1 MTHAAT
7 ADVDLAAPASDAA
20 DVGLATLDAVQRRV
34 LWLAVRMVDHAN
46 RERPDAGGIKVGGHQ
61 ASSTSMVSLMT
72 ALWFAH
78 LGPDDRVAVK
88 PHASPVFH
96 AIRYLL
102 GELDQD
108 HLRRLRSFGGL
119 QAYPSRT
126 KDPGR
131 IDFSTGSVGLGAT
144 APLFAAMV
152 RRYVEAHHGPRPGS
166 ASVTSDAG
174 AADGAP
180 DRAGARSRF
189 VALLGDAELDEGNI
203 WEAIGDPVTAG
214 LGDVLWVVDLNR
226 QSLDRVVPGMQAGR
240 LERTFADAG
249 WHVTE
254 AKYGR
259 RLEAVFARDG
269 GEALRRHIDAMSN
282 ERYQSLFALS
292 PPALRERFLA
302 SADPAVVRIV
312 DDLADDE
319 VDVVLDLGGHD
330 LAVLLDRYRQAD
342 GVTDRPSVVFA
353 YTIKG
358 WRTRMAGDPRNHSAL
373 LPADA
378 IDELRA
384 ANRIEVTD
392 EWARFGPDS
401 APGRLCAATAERLR
415 RPPWPEEV
423 PIVVPRAVGL
433 PRRPR
438 VSTQETFGRLVVGLG
453 RDEAVRPALVTL
465 TPDVAVSTGLGGWI
479 NQVGVF
485 DPHPPADEDGPGS
498 DADDEHGGGGGG
510 PSAAPA
516 LLRWERSRAGQHVEL
531 GISEMN
537 LFSALEA
544 FGLAWDH
551 SGQRLLPIGTLYDPF
566 VCRGLD
572 ALIHGVYSG
581 ARFVVVGTP
590 SGVTLAPE
598 GGAHQSTITA
608 SIGVELP
615 GLVLA
620 EPAYAGALDW
630 LLCDGLARI
639 ADPAGPDESL
649 YLRLTTRPIVQAPFD
664 AARERLG
671 EDELRRQVLAGGYRL
686 VPASGEG
693 PLVRLVASG
702 AVLPEVVAA
711 HAELTAEGVRAEVID
726 VTSMTRLYR
735 SWQAQLRAGIRAA
748 HEPAAAHVDTLLRAE
763 DPHAP
768 IVTVHDAASHAMAWL
783 GSVTGA
789 PVVPLGV
796 DRFGQS
802 GTIAELYDA
811 FELSPGH
818 VVTAALAAL
827 ARR

>member
-1 MTHAAT
+1 VVTATSPASTVDPAGTTEPAEVSPIAAAT
-7 ADVDLAAPASDAA
+7 GAVAGEVDLP
-20 DVGLATLDAVQRRV
+20 TLDAIQRRV
-34 LWLAVRMVDHAN
+34 HWLAVRMVDHAN
-46 RERPDAGGIKVGGHQ
+46 RERADLGGIKVGGHQ

-88 PHASPVFH
+88 PHASPVLH

-102 GELDQD
+102 GQLDVAY
-108 HLRRLRSFGGL
+108 LTRLREFGGL

-144 APLFAAMV
+144 APLFAAMA
-152 RRYVEAHHGPRPGS
+152 RRYVQAHHGARP
-166 ASVTSDAG
+166 
-174 AADGAP
+174 
-180 DRAGARSRF
+180 RSRF
-189 VALLGDAELDEGNI
+189 VALVGDAELDEGNV
-203 WEAIGDPVTAG
+203 WEAIGDPATAG

-226 QSLDRVVPGMQAGR
+226 QSLDRVVPGVQAGR

-269 GEALRRHIDAMSN
+269 GDALRRHIDEMSN
-282 ERYQSLFALS
+282 ERYQSLFALD
-292 PPALRERFLA
+292 PQELRERFLQDADA
-302 SADPAVVRIV
+302 SVTRIV
-312 DDLADDE
+312 DDLDDAE

-330 LAVLLDRYRQAD
+330 LALLLDRYREAD
-342 GVTDRPSVVFA
+342 AVSHRPSVVFA

-373 LPADA
+373 LSAEA
-378 IDELRA
+378 IAELRS
-384 ANRIEVTD
+384 ANGLTEAD
-392 EWARFGPDS
+392 EWDAFRPGS

-415 RPPWPEEV
+415 RDPWPDQP
-423 PIVVPRAVGL
+423 PITVPREVGL

-453 RDEAVRPALVTL
+453 RDEGVRRALVTV

-479 NQVGVF
+479 NQAGVF
-485 DPHPPADEDGPGS
+485 DPDPPAASVGPDEGADG
-498 DADDEHGGGGGG
+498 A
-510 PSAAPA
+510 A
-516 LLRWERSRAGQHVEL
+516 LLRWDRSPTGQHVEL

-581 ARFVVVGTP
+581 SRFVVVGTP

-639 ADPAGPDESL
+639 AAPHGPDESL
-649 YLRLTTRPIVQAPFD
+649 YLRLTTRPLEQAPFE

-671 EDELRRQVLAGGYRL
+671 DEELRRQVLAGGYRL
-686 VPASGEG
+686 VPATGEG
-693 PLVRLVASG
+693 PLVRLVGSG

-711 HAELTAEGVRAEVID
+711 QAELTAEGVRAEVVD
-726 VTSMTRLYR
+726 VTSLTRLYR
-735 SWQAQLRAGIRAA
+735 SWHAQLRGGIRAA
-748 HEPAAAHVDTLLRAE
+748 REPGAAHIDTLLRGE

-802 GTIAELYDA
+802 GTIADLYDE

-818 VVTAALAAL
+818 IVTAALAAL

>member
-1 MTHAAT
+1 VTRALT
-7 ADVDLAAPASDAA
+7 AEVDLAASDRGSLAA
-20 DVGLATLDAVQRRV
+20 DRAEVDLATLDAVQRRV
-34 LWLAVRMVDHAN
+34 HWLAVRMVDHAN

-72 ALWFAH
+72 ALWFAN

-102 GELDQD
+102 GELDAEA
-108 HLRRLRSFGGL
+108 LTRLRSFGGL

-152 RRYVEAHHGPRPGS
+152 RRYVEAHHGQRPS
-166 ASVTSDAG
+166 STPD
-174 AADGAP
+174 DG
-180 DRAGARSRF
+180 DRRSRF
-189 VALLGDAELDEGNI
+189 VALLGDAELDEGNV
-203 WEAIGDPVTAG
+203 WEAVADPVTAG

-226 QSLDRVVPGMQAGR
+226 QSLDRVVPGVQAGR

-282 ERYQSLFALS
+282 ERYQSLFALD

-302 SADPAVVRIV
+302 GADPTVARLV
-312 DDLADDE
+312 DELADDE

-342 GVTDRPSVVFA
+342 AVADRPSVVFA

-358 WRTRMAGDPRNHSAL
+358 WRTRLAGDPRNHSAL
-373 LPADA
+373 LPPDA
-378 IDELRA
+378 IDELRT
-384 ANRIEVTD
+384 ANRLEVAD
-392 EWARFGPDS
+392 EWARFGPDT

-415 RPPWPEEV
+415 RLAWPDEA
-423 PIVVPRAVGL
+423 PIAVPRSVGL

-485 DPHPPADEDGPGS
+485 DPHPPMGERGS
-498 DADDEHGGGGGG
+498 GAGDDGGGDDDGDGEGGAG
-510 PSAAPA
+510 RRRSAAPA
-516 LLRWERSRAGQHVEL
+516 LLRWERSQTGQHVEL

-551 SGQRLLPIGTLYDPF
+551 SGKRLLPIGTLYDPF

-639 ADPAGPDESL
+639 ADPDGPDESL
-649 YLRLTTRPIVQAPFD
+649 YLRLTTRPIEQAPFD

-671 EDELRRQVLAGGYRL
+671 EQELRRQVLAGGYRL
-686 VPASGEG
+686 VPASGDG

-702 AVLPEVVAA
+702 AVLPEVLAA
-711 HAELTAEGVRAEVID
+711 QAELTAEGVRAEVID
-726 VTSMTRLYR
+726 VTSLTRLYR
-735 SWQAQLRAGIRAA
+735 SWRGQLRAGIRAA
-748 HEPAAAHVDTLLRAE
+748 HEPGPAQVDALLRGE

-789 PVVPLGV
+789 AVVPLGV
-796 DRFGQS
+796 DAFGQS
-802 GTIAELYDA
+802 GTIADLYDA
-811 FELSPGH
+811 FELSAGH

>member
-1 MTHAAT
+1 VTRVGTAGAERAAVERAT
-7 ADVDLAAPASDAA
+7 PAGAAADVAAVADVD
-20 DVGLATLDAVQRRV
+20 LATLDAVQRRV
-34 LWLAVRMVDHAN
+34 HWLAVRMVDHAN

-72 ALWFAH
+72 ALWFGH

-102 GELDQD
+102 GELDRD
-108 HLRRLRSFGGL
+108 LLTRLRSFGGL

-126 KDPGR
+126 KDRGR

-144 APLFAAMV
+144 APLFAAMA
-152 RRYVEAHHGPRPGS
+152 RRYVAAHHGPRP
-166 ASVTSDAG
+166 AS
-174 AADGAP
+174 AP
-180 DRAGARSRF
+180 DIGDQRSRF

-203 WEAIGDPVTAG
+203 WEAIADPVTTG

-282 ERYQSLFALS
+282 ERYQSLFALD
-292 PPALRERFLA
+292 PPVLRERFLA
-302 SADPAVVRIV
+302 GADAAVARIV

-319 VDVVLDLGGHD
+319 VDIVLDLGGHD

-342 GVTDRPSVVFA
+342 AVRDRPSVVFA

-373 LPADA
+373 LPVDA

-384 ANRIEVTD
+384 ANRIEVAD
-392 EWARFGPDS
+392 EWARFGPDT

-415 RPPWPEEV
+415 RLPWPDQV
-423 PIVVPRAVGL
+423 PIAVPRAVGL

-485 DPHPPADEDGPGS
+485 DPHPPAGQYGPGS
-498 DADDEHGGGGGG
+498 EDDGAEGGG

-516 LLRWERSRAGQHVEL
+516 LLRWERSRSGQHVEL

-649 YLRLTTRPIVQAPFD
+649 YLRLTTRPIEQAPFD
-664 AARERLG
+664 AAAERLG

-711 HAELTAEGVRAEVID
+711 QAQLIAEGVRAEVID
-726 VTSMTRLYR
+726 VTSLTRLYR
-735 SWQAQLRAGIRAA
+735 SWQVQLRAGIRAA
-748 HEPAAAHVDTLLRAE
+748 HEPGAAHVDTLLRAE

-796 DRFGQS
+796 DGFGQS
-802 GTIAELYDA
+802 GTIADLYDA

-818 VVTAALAAL
+818 IVTAALAAL

>member
-1 MTHAAT
+1 MTTGAAT
-7 ADVDLAAPASDAA
+7 TAEPPPPAGAPPVAPTAVGDMTSPGAHAVD
-20 DVGLATLDAVQRRV
+20 LATLDEVQRRV
-34 LWLAVRMVDHAN
+34 HWLAVRMVDHAN
-46 RERPDAGGIKVGGHQ
+46 RGRGDAGGIKVGGHQ

-88 PHASPVFH
+88 PHASPVLH

-102 GELDQD
+102 DELDRGY
-108 HLRRLRSFGGL
+108 LTRLREFGGL

-144 APLFAAMV
+144 APLFAALA
-152 RRYVEAHHGPRPGS
+152 RRYVEAHHGAR
-166 ASVTSDAG
+166 
-174 AADGAP
+174 
-180 DRAGARSRF
+180 RRSRF
-189 VALLGDAELDEGNI
+189 VALVGDAELDEGNV
-203 WEAIGDPVTAG
+203 WEAIGDPATAG

-226 QSLDRVVPGMQAGR
+226 QSLDRVVPGVQAGR

-259 RLEAVFARDG
+259 RLEAVFARAG
-269 GEALRRHIDAMSN
+269 GDALRRHIDEMSN
-282 ERYQSLFALS
+282 ERYQSLFALD
-292 PPALRERFLA
+292 PAELRERFLA
-302 SADPAVVRIV
+302 GADASVVRIV
-312 DDLADDE
+312 DDLDDRE
-319 VDVVLDLGGHD
+319 VAVVLDLGGHD
-330 LAVLLDRYRQAD
+330 LGLLLDRYRQAD
-342 GVTDRPSVVFA
+342 AATDRPSVVFA

-378 IDELRA
+378 IAELRA
-384 ANRIEVTD
+384 TNGLTPSD
-392 EWARFGPDS
+392 EWGAFRPDS
-401 APGRLCAATAERLR
+401 APGRLCAATAVRLR
-415 RPPWPEEV
+415 RTPWPDQPAV
-423 PIVVPRAVGL
+423 TVPREVGL

-453 RDEAVRPALVTL
+453 RDAEVRRALVTL

-479 NQVGVF
+479 NQAGVF
-485 DPHPPADEDGPGS
+485 DPD
-498 DADDEHGGGGGG
+498 
-510 PSAAPA
+510 APA
-516 LLRWERSRAGQHVEL
+516 TGAEPDQGADGGTLLRWERSPSGQHVEL

-581 ARFVVVGTP
+581 SRFVVVGTP

-639 ADPAGPDESL
+639 GAPHGPDESL
-649 YLRLTTRPIVQAPFD
+649 YLRLTTRPIEQAPFE

-671 EDELRRQVLAGGYRL
+671 DEELRRQVLAGGYRL
-686 VPASGEG
+686 VPATGEG
-693 PLVRLVASG
+693 PLVRLVAAG

-711 HAELTAEGVRAEVID
+711 QAELTAEGVRAEVVD
-726 VTSMTRLYR
+726 VTSLTRLYR
-735 SWQAQLRAGIRAA
+735 SWHAQLRGGIRAA
-748 HEPAAAHVDTLLRAE
+748 REPGVAHIDTLLRTE

-802 GTIAELYDA
+802 GSIADLYDE
-811 FELSPGH
+811 FELSSGH

>member
-1 MTHAAT
+1 MAPAPAVAAPELDL
-7 ADVDLAAPASDAA
+7 APPDVD
-20 DVGLATLDAVQRRV
+20 LATLDAVQRRV
-34 LWLAVRMVDHAN
+34 HWLALRMVDHAN
-46 RERPDAGGIKVGGHQ
+46 RERADAGGIKVGGHQ
-61 ASSTSMVSLMT
+61 ASSASMVSLMT

-102 GELDQD
+102 GELDRNQ
-108 HLRRLRSFGGL
+108 LTQLRSFGGL

-126 KDPGR
+126 KDPGAV
-131 IDFSTGSVGLGAT
+131 DFSTGSVGLGAT
-144 APLFAAMV
+144 APLFAALV
-152 RRYVEAHHGPRPGS
+152 RRYVDAHHGRRPRSVPGS
-166 ASVTSDAG
+166 RD
-174 AADGAP
+174 
-180 DRAGARSRF
+180 RSRF
-189 VALLGDAELDEGNI
+189 VALLGDAELDEGNV
-203 WEAIGDPVTAG
+203 WEAIGDPATAG

-226 QSLDRVVPGMQAGR
+226 QSLDRIVPGVQAAR

-259 RLEAVFARDG
+259 RLQAVFARDG
-269 GEALRRHIDAMSN
+269 GDALRRHIDEMSN
-282 ERYQSLFALS
+282 ERYQSLFALD
-292 PPALRERFLA
+292 PPALRERFLTGADA
-302 SADPAVVRIV
+302 SVMRVVDEL
-312 DDLADDE
+312 DDTEL
-319 VDVVLDLGGHD
+319 DVVLDLGGHD
-330 LAVLLDRYRQAD
+330 LAELLGRYREAD
-342 GVTDRPSVVFA
+342 QVTDRPSVVFA

-358 WRTRMAGDPRNHSAL
+358 WRTPLAGDPLNHSAL
-373 LPADA
+373 LPPDA
-378 IDELRA
+378 IDALRDVNGIDPGHDWDA
-384 ANRIEVTD
+384 
-392 EWARFGPDS
+392 FPPDS
-401 APGRLCAATAERLR
+401 APGRWCAATAERLR
-415 RPPWPEEV
+415 RAPWPDEEPV
-423 PIVVPRAVGL
+423 VVPREVGL

-438 VSTQETFGRLVVGLG
+438 VSTQESFGRLVVGLG
-453 RDEAVRPALVTL
+453 RDDAVRRALVTL

-485 DPHPPADEDGPGS
+485 DPSPPAGPETG
-498 DADDEHGGGGGG
+498 ADD
-510 PSAAPA
+510 PAAAPA
-516 LLRWERSRAGQHVEL
+516 LLRWDRTATGQHVEL

-551 SGQRLLPIGTLYDPF
+551 SGRRLLPIGTLYDPF

-639 ADPAGPDESL
+639 ADPDSPAESL
-649 YLRLTTRPIVQAPFD
+649 YLRLTTRPIAQAPFE

-671 EDELRRQVLAGGYRL
+671 DDELRRQVLAGGYRL
-686 VPASGEG
+686 VPASGDG

-711 HAELTAEGVRAEVID
+711 QAELTAEGVRAEVLD
-726 VTSMTRLYR
+726 VTSLTRLYR
-735 SWQAQLRAGIRAA
+735 SWQTELRTGVRNAR
-748 HEPAAAHVDTLLRAE
+748 EPQVAHVDRLLRAE

-768 IVTVHDAASHAMAWL
+768 LVTVHDAASHAMAWL

-802 GTIAELYDA
+802 GTIAELYDE
-811 FELSPGH
+811 FELATGH
-818 VVTAALAAL
+818 IVTAALAAL
-827 ARR
+827 ARRSPPTAR

>member
-1 MTHAAT
+1 MTGPAVTDAPGASPPATSALARVGAAA
-7 ADVDLAAPASDAA
+7 ADPTSKVDLA
-20 DVGLATLDAVQRRV
+20 TLEAVQRRV
-34 LWLAVRMVDHAN
+34 HWLAVRMVDHAN

-102 GELDQD
+102 GELDREQLTQ
-108 HLRRLRSFGGL
+108 LRAFGGL

-131 IDFSTGSVGLGAT
+131 VDFSTGSVGLGAT

-152 RRYVEAHHGPRPGS
+152 RRYVEAHHGPRP
-166 ASVTSDAG
+166 TSR
-174 AADGAP
+174 P
-180 DRAGARSRF
+180 DRRRGRSRF
-189 VALLGDAELDEGNI
+189 VALLGDAELDEGNV
-203 WEAIGDPVTAG
+203 WEAIADPATAG
-214 LGDVLWVVDLNR
+214 LGDLLWVVDLNR
-226 QSLDRVVPGMQAGR
+226 QSLDRVVPGVQAGR

-259 RLEAVFARDG
+259 RLQAVFAREDG
-269 GEALRRHIDAMSN
+269 GALRRHIDEMSN
-282 ERYQSLFALS
+282 ERYQSLFALD
-292 PPALRERFLA
+292 PRALRERFLA
-302 SADPAVVRIV
+302 GADASVARIV
-312 DDLADDE
+312 DELDDAE
-319 VDVVLDLGGHD
+319 LDVVLDLGGHD
-330 LAVLLDRYRQAD
+330 LAELLDRYRAAD
-342 GVTDRPSVVFA
+342 QVTDRPSVVFA

-358 WRTRMAGDPRNHSAL
+358 WRTRMAGDPLNHSAL
-373 LPADA
+373 LPPDA
-378 IDELRA
+378 IDELRTA
-384 ANRIEVTD
+384 DGIEVGHD
-392 EWARFGPDS
+392 WDAFPPDS
-401 APGRLCAATAERLR
+401 APGRWCAATAERLR
-415 RPPWPEEV
+415 RAPWPDGA
-423 PIVVPRAVGL
+423 PIRVPREVGL

-485 DPHPPADEDGPGS
+485 DPSPPVDGEPA
-498 DADDEHGGGGGG
+498 ADD
-510 PSAAPA
+510 AAGSPA
-516 LLRWERSRAGQHVEL
+516 LLRWERTRTGQHVEL

-572 ALIHGVYSG
+572 ALIHAVYSG

-639 ADPAGPDESL
+639 ADPGGPDESL
-649 YLRLTTRPIVQAPFD
+649 YLRLTTRPIEQAPFA

-671 EDELRRQVLAGGYRL
+671 ADELRRQVLAGGYRL
-686 VPASGEG
+686 VPATGEG
-693 PLVRLVASG
+693 PLVRLVAAG

-711 HAELTAEGVRAEVID
+711 QVELTAEGVRAEVID
-726 VTSMTRLYR
+726 VTSLTRLYR

-748 HEPAAAHVDTLLRAE
+748 REPGAAHVDTLLRAE

-768 IVTVHDAASHAMAWL
+768 LVTVHDAASHAMAWL

-802 GTIAELYDA
+802 GTIADLYDA

-818 VVTAALAAL
+818 IVTAALAAL

>member
-1 MTHAAT
+1 VSSPIVTEVAPGTAAT
-7 ADVDLAAPASDAA
+7 RTPTAEAPAPTVPATAPPAGAATSPTDATA
-20 DVGLATLDAVQRRV
+20 RPTEVPAVDLATLDAVQRRV
-34 LWLAVRMVDHAN
+34 HWLAVRMVDHAN

-102 GELDQD
+102 GELGREQ
-108 HLRRLRSFGGL
+108 LTRLRAFGGL

-131 IDFSTGSVGLGAT
+131 VDFSTGSVGLGAT
-144 APLFAAMV
+144 APLFAAMA
-152 RRYVEAHHGPRPGS
+152 RRYVAAHHGDRRRSVPGS
-166 ASVTSDAG
+166 HD
-174 AADGAP
+174 
-180 DRAGARSRF
+180 RSRF
-189 VALLGDAELDEGNI
+189 VALLGDAELDEGNV
-203 WEAIGDPVTAG
+203 WEAIGDPATGG

-226 QSLDRVVPGMQAGR
+226 QSLDRVVPGVQAGR

-259 RLEAVFARDG
+259 RLQTVFARDG
-269 GEALRRHIDAMSN
+269 GDALRRHIDEMSN
-282 ERYQSLFALS
+282 ERYQSLFALD

-302 SADPAVVRIV
+302 GADASVARLV
-312 DDLADDE
+312 DQLDDSE

-330 LAVLLDRYRQAD
+330 LALLLDRYREAD
-342 GVTDRPSVVFA
+342 QVADRPSVVFA

-358 WRTRMAGDPRNHSAL
+358 WRTPLAGDPRNHSAL
-373 LPADA
+373 LPPDA
-378 IDELRA
+378 IDELRV
-384 ANRIEVTD
+384 ANGLEEGD
-392 EWARFGPDS
+392 DWAGFAPDS
-401 APGRLCAATAERLR
+401 APGRLCTATAERLR
-415 RPPWPEEV
+415 RAPWPDQP
-423 PIVVPRAVGL
+423 PIVVPREVGL
-433 PRRPR
+433 PRRPK
-438 VSTQETFGRLVVGLG
+438 VATQETFGRLVVGLG

-485 DPHPPADEDGPGS
+485 DPHPPADGEAVS
-498 DADDEHGGGGGG
+498 DDDAG
-510 PSAAPA
+510 APA
-516 LLRWERSRAGQHVEL
+516 LLRWERTPAGQHVEL

-551 SGQRLLPIGTLYDPF
+551 SGRRLLPIGTLYDPF

-630 LLCDGLARI
+630 LLCDGLARL
-639 ADPAGPDESL
+639 ADPDGP
-649 YLRLTTRPIVQAPFD
+649 P
-664 AARERLG
+664 
-671 EDELRRQVLAGGYRL
+671 
-686 VPASGEG
+686 
-693 PLVRLVASG
+693 
-702 AVLPEVVAA
+702 
-711 HAELTAEGVRAEVID
+711 
-726 VTSMTRLYR
+726 TSRCTC
-735 SWQAQLRAGIRAA
+735 G
-748 HEPAAAHVDTLLRAE
+748 
-763 DPHAP
+763 
-768 IVTVHDAASHAMAWL
+768 
-783 GSVTGA
+783 
-789 PVVPLGV
+789 
-796 DRFGQS
+796 
-802 GTIAELYDA
+802 
-811 FELSPGH
+811 
-818 VVTAALAAL
+818 
-827 ARR
+827 

>member
-1 MTHAAT
+1 VTPDAT
-7 ADVDLAAPASDAA
+7 AGVD
-20 DVGLATLDAVQRRV
+20 LATLDAVQARV
-34 LWLAVRMVDHAN
+34 HWLAVRMVDHAN

-102 GELDQD
+102 GELDRD
-108 HLRRLRSFGGL
+108 LLTRLRAFGGL

-144 APLFAAMV
+144 APLFAAMA
-152 RRYVEAHHGPRPGS
+152 RRYVEAHHGTRPRSLPEG
-166 ASVTSDAG
+166 AG
-174 AADGAP
+174 Q
-180 DRAGARSRF
+180 RSRF
-189 VALLGDAELDEGNI
+189 VALLGDAELDEGNV
-203 WEAIGDPVTAG
+203 WEAIGDPATSG

-226 QSLDRVVPGMQAGR
+226 QSLDRVVPGVQAGR

-269 GEALRRHIDAMSN
+269 GDALRRHIDAMSN
-282 ERYQSLFALS
+282 ERYQSLFALD
-292 PPALRERFLA
+292 PPALRGRVLTG
-302 SADPAVVRIV
+302 ADPAVARIV
-312 DDLADDE
+312 DELGDDE
-319 VDVVLDLGGHD
+319 LDVVLDLGGHD

-342 GVTDRPSVVFA
+342 MVTDRPSVVFA

-373 LPADA
+373 LPPDA
-378 IDELRA
+378 IEDLRA
-384 ANRIEVTD
+384 ADRVEVAD
-392 EWARFGPDS
+392 EWARFGPES

-415 RPPWPEEV
+415 RAPWPDEE
-423 PIVVPRAVGL
+423 PIAVPRAVEL

-453 RDEAVRPALVTL
+453 RDDGVRPALVTL

-485 DPHPPADEDGPGS
+485 DPHPPAREDGVAVEDDEDW
-498 DADDEHGGGGGG
+498 HGGGGR
-510 PSAAPA
+510 SAAPA
-516 LLRWERSRAGQHVEL
+516 LLRWERSRSGQHVEL

-544 FGLAWDH
+544 FGLSWDH

-572 ALIHGVYSG
+572 ALIHGRYSG

-639 ADPAGPDESL
+639 ADPDGPDESL
-649 YLRLTTRPIVQAPFD
+649 YLRLTTRPIEQAPFD

-686 VPASGEG
+686 VPATGEG

-702 AVLPEVVAA
+702 AVMPEVVAA
-711 HAELTAEGVRAEVID
+711 QAELTGEGVRAEVID
-726 VTSMTRLYR
+726 VTSLTRLYR

-748 HEPAAAHVDTLLRAE
+748 HEPGAAHVDTLLRAE

-783 GSVTGA
+783 GSVAGA

-818 VVTAALAAL
+818 LVTAALAAL